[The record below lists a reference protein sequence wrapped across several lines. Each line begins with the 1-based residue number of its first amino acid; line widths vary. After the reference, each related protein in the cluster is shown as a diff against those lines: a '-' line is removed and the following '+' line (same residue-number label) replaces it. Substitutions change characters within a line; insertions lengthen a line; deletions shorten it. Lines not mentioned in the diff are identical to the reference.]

1 MPKAEKNEKISIS
14 ENLKKGITEMLIL
27 SFLDKEDMHTYAIM
41 NKLDELSGGVCKIS
55 YPYAVIYRLTDCK
68 YIEEAG
74 KKVDENRLRQFYRIT
89 PSGRAYLND
98 MRKEYDSFING
109 VNMIFQA
116 LKGEETDD

>member
-74 KKVDENRLRQFYRIT
+74 KRVDENRLRQFYRIT
-89 PSGRAYLND
+89 PSGKVYLNY
-98 MRKEYDSFING
+98 MRKEYDTFING

>member
-89 PSGRAYLND
+89 ASGKVYLND
-98 MRKEYDSFING
+98 MRKEYDTFING

-116 LKGEETDD
+116 LKGEGTDD

>member
-89 PSGRAYLND
+89 PSGKAYLND

-116 LKGEETDD
+116 LKGEGTDD

>member
-1 MPKAEKNEKISIS
+1 MPKAEKNEKNSIS

-55 YPYAVIYRLTDCK
+55 YPYAVIYRLTDCG

-74 KKVDENRLRQFYRIT
+74 KRVDENRLRQFYRIT
-89 PSGRAYLND
+89 PSGREYLNG

-116 LKGEETDD
+116 LKGE

>member
-89 PSGRAYLND
+89 PSGKAYLND

-116 LKGEETDD
+116 LKGE

>member
-89 PSGRAYLND
+89 PSGKVYLND
-98 MRKEYDSFING
+98 MRKEYDTFING

-116 LKGEETDD
+116 LKGEGTDD

>member
-74 KKVDENRLRQFYRIT
+74 KRVDENRLRQFYRIT
-89 PSGRAYLND
+89 PSGKAYLND

-116 LKGEETDD
+116 LKGEGTDD

>member
-1 MPKAEKNEKISIS
+1 MPKAEKSEKNSIS

-27 SFLDKEDMHTYAIM
+27 SFLDKEDMHTYAII

-89 PSGRAYLND
+89 PSGKAYLND

-116 LKGEETDD
+116 LKGEGTDD

>member
-1 MPKAEKNEKISIS
+1 MPKAEKNEKNSIS

-74 KKVDENRLRQFYRIT
+74 KRVDENRLRQFYRIT
-89 PSGRAYLND
+89 PSGKAYLND

-116 LKGEETDD
+116 LKGEGTDD

>member
-27 SFLDKEDMHTYAIM
+27 SFLDKEDMHTYAII

-89 PSGRAYLND
+89 PSGKVYLID
-98 MRKEYDSFING
+98 MRKEYDTFING

-116 LKGEETDD
+116 LKGEGTDD